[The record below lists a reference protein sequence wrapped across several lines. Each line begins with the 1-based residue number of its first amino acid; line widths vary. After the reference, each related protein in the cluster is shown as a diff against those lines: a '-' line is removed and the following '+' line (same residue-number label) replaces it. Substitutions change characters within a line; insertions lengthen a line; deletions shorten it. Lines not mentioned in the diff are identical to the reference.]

1 MRKLEDLRV
10 AIIGAGPS
18 GLTIGYYLKALGLK
32 SVKFFEA
39 QSEVGGQSVT
49 KDVEG
54 VPVELGTVYLTDGY
68 ILARKIAKSVGC
80 PAKVLPEAS
89 VLNDQG
95 KIFTPADPR
104 FSLLLRYLYHW
115 LRWYFGGQMRAPTRP
130 DNALTFGDWL
140 RRRGLGELARG
151 FAFSAGCTAQLYGP
165 IDDISAHSGLNWMR
179 PSLFLSARL
188 KDVGHIPQG
197 FQNMWKKLWEALGFS
212 IQFGAQIARVKPVRD
227 GDGYRVELHFKE
239 TDGKETDGKEPYETF
254 DHVFLACPLDYL
266 EDHPVDHCA
275 GNPWQ
280 RLEHPL
286 TEAFRTRYSPF
297 AATEVYSGAWT
308 AKQASW
314 PDAALSRCYLP
325 AASTEERGPLL
336 TVRNYDRDAERAV
349 GQFCSYAFAEA
360 PLEEGQDDQTRLE
373 RNRDQV
379 VHDMKK
385 FVGLEDIDIL
395 HDRLWRYNNRYSQQ
409 QLIEGL
415 PMFIEASQGKKH
427 VWYAGGTMS
436 HWNIDAITDYSLLLV
451 KRFAKRIDAPFFK
464 RLKLRRM
471 GSLFSDF

>member
-1 MRKLEDLRV
+1 MSTLDNLRV

-18 GLTIGYYLKALGLK
+18 GLTLGYCLKVLGLK
-32 SVKFFEA
+32 SVEFFDA
-39 QSEVGGQSVT
+39 QSDVGGQSVT
-49 KDVEG
+49 VNVEG

-68 ILARKIAKSVGC
+68 VLARKIAKSVGC
-80 PAKVLPEAS
+80 PAEVLPPAS
-89 VLNDQG
+89 VLDDAGNFIDPD
-95 KIFTPADPR
+95 TPR
-104 FSLLLRYLYHW
+104 FSLLARYIFHW

-165 IDDISAHSGLNWMR
+165 IEDISAHSGLNWMR
-179 PSLFLSARL
+179 PSLFLTARL
-188 KDVGHIPQG
+188 KDVARIPKG
-197 FQNMWKKLWEALGFS
+197 FQTMWKKLREHLGFHVHR
-212 IQFGAQIARVKPVRD
+212 AQIDAVRPVRD
-227 GDGYRVELHFKE
+227 GKGYRVELHSE
-239 TDGKETDGKEPYETF
+239 GTDGKKACQTF

-266 EDHPVDHCA
+266 EDHPVDDCV
-275 GNPWQ
+275 GNPWH

-308 AKQASW
+308 AEQASW
-314 PDAALSRCYLP
+314 RKKEAPSRCYLP

-336 TVRNYDRDAERAV
+336 TVRNYDLDAERAV
-349 GQFCSYAFAEA
+349 GQFCSYAFVDA
-360 PLEEGQDDQTRLE
+360 PLEEGQDDQARLE
-373 RNRDQV
+373 RNRDRV
-379 VHDMKK
+379 VDDMRRI
-385 FVGLEDIDIL
+385 VRLRNIEIR
-395 HDRLWRYNNRYSQQ
+395 HDRLWRYNIRYSQQ
-409 QLIEGL
+409 QLAEGL
-415 PMFIEASQGKKH
+415 PMFIEASQGKQH

-451 KRFAKRIDAPFFK
+451 KRFARQIDAPFFA